1 MHEIHE
7 DKQRCRQTMKM
18 RTLLTQGGSMYDI
31 TVGTVV
37 NIDIHSMMLFHLHTA
52 RDRQE
57 IQSKS
62 RVTVP

>member
-1 MHEIHE
+1 
-7 DKQRCRQTMKM
+7 
-18 RTLLTQGGSMYDI
+18 MYDI